1 MKFKNDFPL
10 LKSCTYFNTAYVGL
24 MSKSLYDFRVNFERD
39 YLDHGDDYK
48 LKAYDNLPQTQA
60 LIASFIGSK
69 KEQTYFVS
77 NFSTGIRYVMDLLPE
92 NTNVLYINGDYHSLV
107 SSIEDKKFNLFP
119 IDMSDNLELVIASSL
134 ENNPIDTLV
143 ISMVQYTNGLLID
156 FDFLSDLKQKHPGLS
171 IIGDATQY
179 IGTDVFN
186 FYNSPFDAI
195 VCSGYKWLLAGFG
208 NGFVALSDAF
218 LAKNNTS
225 SEKFAEKVYAGH
237 FNILGAASL
246 VFALERLIENDFKK
260 LVEINQLLSNELR
273 KALSLNGY
281 KPACHLRKKHSSI
294 ISIDYDESFLKLME
308 EKNIKVARR
317 GDYIRFSIHFYNT
330 SYDIENLIEVIK
342 KMVIA

>member
-24 MSKSLYDFRVNFERD
+24 MSESLYDFRVNFERN
-39 YLDHGDDYK
+39 YLQNGDEYK
-48 LKAYDNLPQTQA
+48 LKAYEDLPQTEA

-77 NFSTGIRYVMDLLPE
+77 NFSTGIRYVMNLLPE
-92 NTNVLYINGDYHSLV
+92 NTNVLYVKEDYHSLV
-107 SSIEDKKFNLFP
+107 SSIEEKKFNLFT
-119 IDMSDNLELVIASSL
+119 IEMSDNIEPDISSSL
-134 ENNPIDTLV
+134 EKTPIDTLV
-143 ISMVQYTNGLLID
+143 ISMVQYTNGLLVD
-156 FDFLSDLKQKHPGLS
+156 FDFLSDLKQKYPGLS

-179 IGTDVFN
+179 IGTDIFN
-186 FYNSPFDAI
+186 FYDSPFDAV

-225 SEKFAEKVYAGH
+225 SKQFAGKAYAGH

-260 LVEINQLLSNELR
+260 LVETNQRLSNELFN
-273 KALSLNGY
+273 ALLLNGY
-281 KPACHLRKKHSSI
+281 KPACHLRKKRSSI
-294 ISIDYDESFLKLME
+294 ISIDYDKSFLKLLE
-308 EKNIKVARR
+308 EKNIKVGHR

-330 SYDIENLIEVIK
+330 SDDIKNLIEVIK
-342 KMVIA
+342 KMAIA

>member
-24 MSKSLYDFRVNFERD
+24 MSKSLYDFRVNFERS
-39 YLDHGDDYK
+39 YLQNGDEYK
-48 LKAYDNLPQTQA
+48 LKAYKDLPQTEA

-77 NFSTGIRYVMDLLPE
+77 NFSTGIRYIMNLLPE
-92 NTNVLYINGDYHSLV
+92 NTNVLYIKEDYHSLV
-107 SSIEDKKFNLFP
+107 SSIEEKKFNLFP
-119 IDMSDNLELVIASSL
+119 IEMSDNIETVIAFSL
-134 ENNPIDTLV
+134 EENPIDTLV
-143 ISMVQYTNGLLID
+143 ISMVQYTNGLLVD
-156 FDFLSDLKQKHPGLS
+156 FDFLSDLKQKYPRLS

-186 FYNSPFDAI
+186 FNDSPFDAI

-218 LAKNNTS
+218 LAKNNS
-225 SEKFAEKVYAGH
+225 SSKQFAGKVYAGH

-246 VFALERLIENDFKK
+246 VFALERLKENDFIK
-260 LVEINQLLSNELR
+260 LVETNQHLSNELR
-273 KALSLNGY
+273 NALVLNGY
-281 KPACHLRKKHSSI
+281 KPTCHSRKKHSSI
-294 ISIDYDESFLKLME
+294 ISINYNEGFLKLLE
-308 EKNIKVARR
+308 EKNIKVAKR

-330 SYDIENLIEVIK
+330 LDDIKNLIEVIK
-342 KMVIA
+342 KMAIV